1 MKKLLL
7 ILTISVA
14 SYSFS
19 QTSTIVYNECIE
31 SIGVNEND
39 VLVFVVLTSNEIE
52 SRIIEEK
59 DVKTYNESVKRYA
72 ELYKGKYKIL
82 TSDELDQI
90 TPESNYK
97 YLFNVNLYLTYG
109 RKLNIRGCGTMLLE
123 NGTYYS
129 FKKVVGSNIAK
140 TVKEE
145 IQGIE
150 NCRSV
155 NSSKK

>member
-7 ILTISVA
+7 FSAIILSNSV
-14 SYSFS
+14 FS
-19 QTSTIVYNECIE
+19 QTETIIYNECIE
-31 SIGVNEND
+31 SIGLNEKD
-39 VLVFVVLTSNEIE
+39 VLVFVLLSSNEID
-52 SRIIEEK
+52 SKIIEEK

-72 ELYKGKYKIL
+72 EIYKGKYEIL
-82 TSDELDQI
+82 TSDELDKV

-129 FKKVVGSNIAK
+129 FKKIVGGNIAN

-150 NCRSV
+150 NCRV
-155 NSSKK
+155 TNTTKK

>member
-1 MKKLLL
+1 MRYLLL
-7 ILTISVA
+7 ILTLSFSIF
-14 SYSFS
+14 SFS
-19 QTSTIVYNECIE
+19 QTETIIYNECIE

-39 VLVFVVLTSNEIE
+39 VLVFVLLTSNELD
-52 SRIIEEK
+52 SHIIEEK
-59 DVKTYNESVKRYA
+59 DMKTYNESVKRYA
-72 ELYKGKYKIL
+72 EIYKGKYEIL
-82 TSDELDQI
+82 TSDELDKV
-90 TPESNYK
+90 TSESNYK
-97 YLFNVNLYLTYG
+97 YIFNVNLYLTYG

-129 FKKVVGSNIAK
+129 FKKIVGSNIGN

-150 NCRSV
+150 NCRAG